1 MFVNMES
8 LKTELHCHNIFS
20 NGHVGILEPI
30 HDCSVTISQQLEQ
43 AHMEGLDVLFVTN
56 HNTIDG
62 YEQMLEYKK
71 NHWKFDTLNVYPAEE
86 VTTDNESHVLVYGI
100 DHAIKPGLSLHEIL
114 DEAKKQ
120 NAVTIAPHPFSLMD
134 ALREDSV
141 HCDLFEVFNSSN
153 VDIYSNIKA
162 KKFSEEKNLHLVAG
176 SDSHVKSTIGRCTN
190 LIHSEN
196 KLDDIIHAMRHN
208 QIKINTTGYVQPREV
223 LEHIR
228 YKIENSKNYIDIHVS
243 EFYPRSSWAFSLL
256 YKLYMLSPE
265 GVFCNA
271 LYRIS
276 ISMLKRISRKI
287 NFEGY
292 NPSIFRER
300 DLGTIA
306 KMIF

>member
-1 MFVNMES
+1 MHIMES
-8 LKTELHCHNIFS
+8 LKAELHCHNIFS
-20 NGHVGILEPI
+20 NGHVGYLEPI
-30 HDCSVTISQQLEQ
+30 HDCNVTIPQQLEQ
-43 AHMEGLDVLFVTN
+43 AYLTDLDVLFVTN

-62 YEQMLEYKK
+62 YKQMLEYKK
-71 NHWKFDTLNVYPAEE
+71 KYRKFDTLSVYPAEE
-86 VTTDNESHVLVYGI
+86 VTTDNESHVLVYGV
-100 DHAIKPGLSLHEIL
+100 DHAIKSGLSLHEIL

-120 NAVTIAPHPFSLMD
+120 DAVTIAPHPFSLMD
-134 ALREDSV
+134 ALREDSI

-162 KKFSEEKNLHLVAG
+162 KKFSEEKNLHVTAG

-190 LIHSEN
+190 LIYSEN
-196 KLDDIIHAMRHN
+196 KLDDIIHAMKHN

-228 YKIENSKNYIDIHVS
+228 YKIENSKNYIDWHVS
-243 EFYPRSSWAFSLL
+243 EFYPRSVWAFSLL
-256 YKLYMLSPE
+256 YKLYMLNPE
-265 GVFCNA
+265 GIFCKA
-271 LYRIS
+271 LLILG

-292 NPSIFRER
+292 NPSRFRER